1 MLGDEIKRFYG
12 FDLNQVVHASDS
24 LNFND
29 KRQSLDEVYEMLR
42 EIADIIM
49 TPSMSVHDWLAIPL
63 EEYLIHFN
71 NLLNQLSIYSVDKD
85 DPQRHLYL
93 SLKVA
98 IDDMYKQFFGM
109 VDLSNPKF
117 PSLKNYN
124 FLAIYNFVKQKVLP
138 AIDSARDTAQKRLKE
153 IDDIK
158 EKATDLHVEMQRQS
172 TETVSEKYANIFGQ
186 EALIHSNKDSAKGKN
201 GEAQTWLRAAGW
213 GIVVFIIFIYFIDYI
228 MPIDKGETNSTVIV
242 IEYLR
247 RLLLVSFLIYI
258 ITFMF
263 RQYSIHKHLATVNKH
278 RENTLNSFKLFIQSI
293 DSSDADVKNTI
304 VKEIAKAIY
313 ESGETGYI
321 SLKQGASDSSSIVT
335 EITKYIKPN

>member
-1 MLGDEIKRFYG
+1 MLGDEINRFNS
-12 FDLNQVVHASDS
+12 FDLNQVFHTGSS

-29 KRQSLDEVYEMLR
+29 KRQSVDEIYEMLR
-42 EIADIIM
+42 EITDIII
-49 TPSMSVHDWLAIPL
+49 TPSIPVHDWLAIPL
-63 EEYLIHFN
+63 EEYLLHFN
-71 NLLNQLSIYSVDKD
+71 NLLNQLSIYNANSDN
-85 DPQRHLYL
+85 PQQQLYQG
-93 SLKVA
+93 LKVS

-109 VDLSNPKF
+109 VDLSNPKY

-138 AIDSARDTAQKRLKE
+138 AIDSTRDTAQKRLKE

-158 EKATDLHVEMQRQS
+158 QKAADLHVEMQRQS
-172 TETVSEKYANIFGQ
+172 TETVSEKYANIFGR
-186 EALIHSNKDSAKGKN
+186 EALIHSNSDSAKGKR
-201 GEAQTWLRAAGW
+201 GDAQTWLLAAVW
-213 GIVVFIIFIYFIDYI
+213 AIVVFIIFIYFIDGI
-228 MPIDKGETNSTVIV
+228 MPIDKKETNSTVIV

-247 RLLLVSFLIYI
+247 RLLLVSFFLYV

-293 DSSDADVKNTI
+293 DSSDSDVKNTI